1 MAKARTPKQLALKI
15 KQLKKQ
21 ITKLDE
27 QRKRAVTT
35 TKKKPKKKASR
46 TPRRKRRYLNFY
58 FLVSIY
64 F

>member
-1 MAKARTPKQLALKI
+1 MAKARTPKQLALRI

-35 TKKKPKKKASR
+35 TKKKPKKKARSKARR
-46 TPRRKRRYLNFY
+46 TKRR
-58 FLVSIY
+58 
-64 F
+64 